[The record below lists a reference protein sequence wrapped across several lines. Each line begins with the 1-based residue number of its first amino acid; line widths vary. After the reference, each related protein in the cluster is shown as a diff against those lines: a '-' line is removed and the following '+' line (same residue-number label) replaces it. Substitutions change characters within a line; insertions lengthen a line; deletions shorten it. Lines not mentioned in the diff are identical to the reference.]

1 MLNSLLPIN
10 VAVLIQLA
18 LKLMMVF
25 VLYFTQRDYP
35 SKIGEQLTESK
46 NFLIYSA
53 NTIFP

>member
-1 MLNSLLPIN
+1 MLNFLLPVN
-10 VAVLIQLA
+10 VAVLTQLA

-25 VLYFTQRDYP
+25 VLYFTHKE
-35 SKIGEQLTESK
+35 KIGEQLTESK